1 MLWSLYRPRPLRFL
15 CFDFVL
21 LCLGLVAVEA
31 VAKVVD
37 AGDAV
42 PFVDRAAAGT
52 AIEGRD
58 GTGRAGKRA
67 GEGGRKGSAPLVRFT
82 PGPQHSC
89 IGVPY
94 ISSEP
99 MSSWPTA
106 TACSLPSAMMAC

>member
-37 AGDAV
+37 VGDAV
-42 PFVDRAAAGT
+42 PFVDRAAVGT
-52 AIEGRD
+52 AIGGRD
-58 GTGRAGKRA
+58 GTGRTGGRA
-67 GEGGRKGSAPLVRFT
+67 RGEGRGLAVREINAGT
-82 PGPQHSC
+82 TAQSR